1 MAVKDIYAVQMKSS
15 FSHEMT
21 PYTVITTATR
31 KKAVEYINADIWGDL
46 HDIYDTWDLIEAA
59 DVPEE
64 TIRNIFGSTVNWED
78 TVLLQRRKTGEI
90 VMYYVDRIKY
100 LY

>member
-15 FSHEMT
+15 FSNEST
-21 PYTVITTATR
+21 PYTMIVTATR
-31 KKAVEYINADIWGDL
+31 KKAVECINGEIWADL
-46 HDIYDTWDLIEAA
+46 HDIYDPWDLIEVA

-64 TIRNIFGSTVNWED
+64 TIRNIFGSIVNWED
-78 TVLLQRRKTGEI
+78 TVLLKRRKTGEI
-90 VMYYVDRIKY
+90 VMYYVGRIKY